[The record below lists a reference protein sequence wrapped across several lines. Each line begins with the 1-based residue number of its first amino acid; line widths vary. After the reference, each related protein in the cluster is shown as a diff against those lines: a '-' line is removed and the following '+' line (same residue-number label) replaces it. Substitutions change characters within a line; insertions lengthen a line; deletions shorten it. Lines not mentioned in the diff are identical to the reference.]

1 MLGHAMKLRQ
11 LAYFVKVVEVGNITR
26 AAEQLNLAQ
35 TALGIQIRNLEDALQ
50 IQLLDRHSRGV
61 SATPAGMLLYERS
74 IEILQRLEET
84 RRDLIALGGERVRIR
99 FGATP
104 SILKLI
110 GTELL
115 VAANAQLPGIA
126 LHVVEELSFVLAD
139 ALERGELDYVL
150 AYDIEENPGIRR
162 VALME
167 EDLLHVSAANGREQG
182 GDISFRQAVAGDLA
196 LVSNRDIIWRRVHET
211 ASRLSVDVKI
221 TYQVQSNEAIKALVL
236 HGVAQSIMPY
246 GIVAEEIRTG
256 QIIGRRV
263 DRPGVK
269 RTLFLAHPSHRG
281 VADEKP
287 FLAFIDK
294 MVDRLVAEVGPYA
307 HPIDR
312 LVPMEQADS
321 L

>member
-1 MLGHAMKLRQ
+1 MKLRQ

-35 TALGIQIRNLEDALQ
+35 TALGIQIRNLEDSLQ

-61 SATPAGMLLYERS
+61 SATPAGMLLYERA
-74 IEILQRLEET
+74 IEILQRIEET
-84 RRDLIALGGERVRIR
+84 RRDLITMGGEKVRIR

-115 VAANAQLPGIA
+115 VAANAQLPNIA
-126 LHVVEELSFVLAD
+126 LEVVEELSFMLTD

-150 AYDIEENPGIRR
+150 AYDIEDNPGIRR
-162 VALME
+162 VALLE
-167 EDLLHVSAANGREQG
+167 EDLLHVSAPNGKQQD

-196 LVSNRDIIWRRVHET
+196 LVSNRDIIWKRVQET

-221 TYQVQSNEAIKALVL
+221 TYQVQSNEAIKALIL

-246 GIVAEEIRTG
+246 GIVAEEVRKG
-256 QIIGRRV
+256 QLVARRIA
-263 DRPGVK
+263 RPAVK

-281 VADEKP
+281 FADERP
-287 FLAFIDK
+287 FLAFIDR
-294 MVDRLVAEVGPYA
+294 MVDRLTTEVGPYA
-307 HPIDR
+307 HTIDR
-312 LVPMEQADS
+312 LIPPEQADFV
-321 L
+321 

>member
-35 TALGIQIRNLEDALQ
+35 TALGIQIRNLEDSLQ
-50 IQLLDRHSRGV
+50 IPLLDRHSRGV
-61 SATPAGMLLYERS
+61 SATPAGMLLYERA
-74 IEILQRLEET
+74 IEILQRIEET
-84 RRDLIALGGERVRIR
+84 RRDLITLGGEKLRIR

-115 VAANAQLPGIA
+115 VAANAQLPNIA
-126 LHVVEELSFVLAD
+126 LEVVEELSFVLTD

-150 AYDIEENPGIRR
+150 AYDIEDNPGIRR
-162 VALME
+162 IALLE
-167 EDLLHVSAANGREQG
+167 EDLLHISAPDGSQQE
-182 GDISFRQAVAGDLA
+182 GDISFRQAVVGDLA
-196 LVSNRDIIWRRVHET
+196 LVSNRDIIWKRVQET

-246 GIVAEEIRTG
+246 GIVAEEVKKG
-256 QIIGRRV
+256 KLVARRIA
-263 DRPGVK
+263 RPAVK

-281 VADEKP
+281 FADEKP
-287 FLAFIDK
+287 FLRFIDR
-294 MVDRLVAEVGPYA
+294 MVDRLTTEVGPYA
-307 HPIDR
+307 YTIDR
-312 LVPMEQADS
+312 LLPSEQAD
-321 L
+321 LV

>member
-1 MLGHAMKLRQ
+1 MKLRQ

-35 TALGIQIRNLEDALQ
+35 TALGIQIRNLEDSLQ

-61 SATPAGMLLYERS
+61 SATPAGMLLYERA
-74 IEILQRLEET
+74 IEILQRIEET
-84 RRDLIALGGERVRIR
+84 RRDLITMGGEKVRIR

-115 VAANAQLPGIA
+115 VAANAQLPNIA
-126 LHVVEELSFVLAD
+126 LEVVEELSFMLTD

-150 AYDIEENPGIRR
+150 AYDIEDNPGIRR
-162 VALME
+162 VALLE
-167 EDLLHVSAANGREQG
+167 EDLLHVSAPNGKQQD

-196 LVSNRDIIWRRVHET
+196 LVSNRDIIWRRVQET

-221 TYQVQSNEAIKALVL
+221 TYQVQSNEAIKALIL

-246 GIVAEEIRTG
+246 GIVAEEVRKG
-256 QIIGRRV
+256 QLVARRIA
-263 DRPGVK
+263 RPAVK

-281 VADEKP
+281 FADERP
-287 FLAFIDK
+287 FLAFIDR
-294 MVDRLVAEVGPYA
+294 MVDRLTTEVGPYA
-307 HPIDR
+307 HTIDR
-312 LVPMEQADS
+312 LIPPEQADFV
-321 L
+321 

>member
-1 MLGHAMKLRQ
+1 MKLRQ

-35 TALGIQIRNLEDALQ
+35 TALGIQIRNLEDNLQ

-61 SATPAGMLLYERS
+61 SATPAGMLLYERA
-74 IEILQRLEET
+74 IEILQRIEET
-84 RRDLIALGGERVRIR
+84 RRDLIALGGEKVRIR

-115 VAANAQLPGIA
+115 VEANAQLPNIA
-126 LHVVEELSFVLAD
+126 LEVVEELSFVLTD

-150 AYDIEENPGIRR
+150 AYDIEDNPGIRR
-162 VALME
+162 IALLE
-167 EDLLHVSAANGREQG
+167 EDLLHVSAPNGKPQD
-182 GDISFRQAVAGDLA
+182 GDISFRRAVEGDLA
-196 LVSNRDIIWRRVHET
+196 LVSNRDIIWRRVQET
-211 ASRLSVDVKI
+211 ASRLSLDVKI

-246 GIVAEEIRTG
+246 GIVAEEVKKE
-256 QIIGRRV
+256 QIVARRIV
-263 DRPGVK
+263 RPAVK

-281 VADEKP
+281 FADEKP
-287 FLAFIDK
+287 FLAFIDR
-294 MVDRLVAEVGPYA
+294 MVDRLTTEVGPYA
-307 HPIDR
+307 YTIDR
-312 LVPMEQADS
+312 LIPSEQANFV
-321 L
+321 